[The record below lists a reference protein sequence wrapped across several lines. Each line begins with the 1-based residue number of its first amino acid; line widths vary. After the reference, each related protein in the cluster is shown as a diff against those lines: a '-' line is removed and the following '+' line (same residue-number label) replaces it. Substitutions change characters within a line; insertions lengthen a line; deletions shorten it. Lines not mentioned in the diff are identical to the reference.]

1 AGFFLRPLP
10 RAAVKWSSRGG
21 DGAPTFHSHY
31 EGLCYTFVFCVLVG
45 SAAAAAAA
53 VAVADP
59 HWYPATATWYGSP
72 EGDGSDGGAC
82 GYGSL
87 VDVKPFRARVGAVSP
102 VLFKGGE
109 GCGAC
114 YKVKCLDR
122 SICSRRAVTVII
134 TDECPGGYCSNGRTH
149 FDLRRRLRPDGGCRR
164 GGQLRNRGEL
174 PVIYR

>member
-1 AGFFLRPLP
+1 M
-10 RAAVKWSSRGG
+10 
-21 DGAPTFHSHY
+21 

-53 VAVADP
+53 AAVADP
-59 HWYPATATWYGSP
+59 HWYPATATWYGP
-72 EGDGSDGGAC
+72 GGRRSDGGAC

-114 YKVKCLDR
+114 YKVKCLDQ
-122 SICSRRAVTVII
+122 SICSRR
-134 TDECPGGYCSNGRTH
+134 G
-149 FDLRRRLRPDGGCRR
+149 
-164 GGQLRNRGEL
+164 
-174 PVIYR
+174 